1 MLRSAVTLLWCGIVA
16 LKQVWNTHNW
26 TCHKDL
32 VLGQGDEIWAL
43 AVVGDRLVSGS
54 IDRYCCTR
62 IIETVWLSACLH
74 LTRTY
79 VLVRNLRP

>member
-1 MLRSAVTLLWCGIVA
+1 MLWLHA
-16 LKQVWNTHNW
+16 QVWNTHNW

-54 IDRYCCTR
+54 IDRYC
-62 IIETVWLSACLH
+62 
-74 LTRTY
+74 TRTNPAF
-79 VLVRNLRP
+79 LSLS